1 MMRLGHWL
9 AFILCLAG
17 AAAAAPEVSPSTV
30 ARDPDAWIISP
41 AEADLPLG
49 RQLLSERSDPDGP
62 KVIVRDPGEVAEV
75 TPPVTID
82 VAFEADAGA
91 AVDLKSLK
99 VIYLKL
105 FGIDI
110 TKRLRPYLTADG
122 IHAVNAPLAPGHHTI
137 EISVNDTAGR
147 RTVERFSF
155 TVLRR

>member
-1 MMRLGHWL
+1 MMRLGHTL
-9 AFILCLAG
+9 ILFVCLAG
-17 AAAAAPEVSPSTV
+17 AAQAVEPPEPE
-30 ARDPDAWIISP
+30 RWIISP

-49 RQLLSERSDPDGP
+49 RQLLPEQSDPDGP

-82 VAFEADAGA
+82 VAFEADPGA
-91 AVDLKSLK
+91 AIDLNSLK

-110 TKRLRPYLTADG
+110 TARLKPYLTATG

-137 EISVNDTAGR
+137 EISVGDTAGR

-155 TVLRR
+155 TVLRQ